1 MKKILL
7 ALILIAQVSVPAFMV
22 YRYESTLTSG
32 VEYRFEVRPYDPYDP
47 FRGRYVDLVFAER
60 TVLYNGEQDMS
71 YGDFAYATLKVGDDG
86 LAKLVELFTEA
97 PASGD
102 YLKVKYRSWSSDDSA
117 ERSVSFIF
125 DRYYA
130 NEKKAPNI
138 ESAVRQLTREID
150 ESEKVTALVKVKD
163 GLGVI
168 EELYVGDMTIH
179 QYLSSEK

>member
-32 VEYRFEVRPYDPYDP
+32 TEYRFEVRPYDPYDP

-60 TVLYNGEQDMS
+60 TVLYKGDEEIS
-71 YGDFAYATLKVGDDG
+71 HGDFAYATLKVGADG
-86 LAKLVELFTEA
+86 HAKLVELFTQE
-97 PASGD
+97 PTTGD
-102 YLKVKYRSWSSDDSA
+102 YLKVRYRSWSHNDSS

-138 ESAVRQLTREID
+138 ELEVQQRSREIE
-150 ESEKVTALVKVKD
+150 ESEKVTALVKIKD

-168 EELYVGDMTIH
+168 EELYVGDLTIH
-179 QYLSSEK
+179 DYLRNKK